1 MHRLLLALP
10 FTLLPLTLAQAAASH
25 HGHAEHAHEHA
36 EPGSL
41 AAHEHG
47 AAQLNAVLDGQT
59 LELELRSPASNLVG
73 FEHAASSAED
83 RARVAAAHDL
93 LQEPEALFGLG
104 AGHCQLSARELHS
117 PLFASDDHD
126 HHDHSQAPEHGA
138 EHSEVHA
145 HYRLQ
150 CQQPEALQR
159 LDLSEL
165 FKRFPGTEKIQVQLI
180 GPNGQQGV
188 ELSPATP
195 ALSF

>member
-10 FTLLPLTLAQAAASH
+10 FTLLPLALAQAAAPH

-36 EPGSL
+36 EAGSL

-47 AAQLNAVLDGQT
+47 AAQLNAALDGQT

-73 FEHAASSAED
+73 FEHAAASAAD
-83 RARVAAAHDL
+83 RAKVAAAHDL
-93 LQEPEALFGLG
+93 LQEPVALFGLG
-104 AGHCQLSARELHS
+104 AGDCTVAEQNLES
-117 PLFASDDHD
+117 PLFVTDEHD
-126 HHDHSQAPEHGA
+126 HHDHSQAPEHGG
-138 EHSEVHA
+138 EHSEIHA

-165 FKRFPGTEKIQVQLI
+165 FKRFPATEKIQVQLI
-180 GPNGQQGV
+180 GPNGQQGA
-188 ELSPATP
+188 ELSPAAPT
-195 ALSF
+195 LSL

>member
-10 FTLLPLTLAQAAASH
+10 FALLPLTLAQAAASQ
-25 HGHAEHAHEHA
+25 HGHAEHAHDHSES
-36 EPGSL
+36 GSL

-73 FEHAASSAED
+73 FEHAANSAAD

-93 LQEPEALFGLG
+93 LQQPEALFGLG

-117 PLFASDDHD
+117 PLFVTDDHD
-126 HHDHSQAPEHGA
+126 DHDQAPAHDG
-138 EHSEVHA
+138 EHSEIHA
-145 HYRLQ
+145 HYRLE
-150 CQQPEALQR
+150 CQHPEALQR

-165 FKRFPGTEKIQVQLI
+165 FKRFPATEKIQVQLI
-180 GPNGQQGV
+180 GPNGQQGA
-188 ELSPATP
+188 ELRPAAP